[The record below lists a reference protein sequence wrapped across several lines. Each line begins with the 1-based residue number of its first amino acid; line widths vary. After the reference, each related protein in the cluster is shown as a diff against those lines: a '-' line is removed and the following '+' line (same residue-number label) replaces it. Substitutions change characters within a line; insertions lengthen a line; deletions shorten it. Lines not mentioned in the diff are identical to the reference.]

1 MLWSMKPMLNYLII
15 GTYVE
20 GGGKRMRLG
29 AYITQTDERN
39 ADLAVTNLLG
49 VSIEKRFVPS
59 IANTVGTDLSK
70 YKVVHTG
77 EFAYGPVTSRN
88 GDKVSIARLH
98 GNDCII
104 SSSYISFKVVDD
116 ALNPDYLMLWFM
128 RLEFDRYARF
138 KSHGSAR
145 EIFDWEQLCDVDLPV
160 PSLGEQQKVV
170 DSFKA
175 VNDRIYMLRQ
185 LNDKLA
191 A

>member
-1 MLWSMKPMLNYLII
+1 MK
-15 GTYVE
+15 
-20 GGGKRMRLG
+20 LG
-29 AYITQTDERN
+29 AYIAQTDERN
-39 ADLAVTNLLG
+39 TDFAVTNLLG

-70 YKVVHTG
+70 YKVVHPG

-88 GDKVSIARLH
+88 GDKVSIARLQ
-98 GNDCII
+98 GDACII
-104 SSSYISFKVVDD
+104 SSSYTSFKVVDD

-128 RLEFDRYARF
+128 RPEFDRYARF

-145 EIFDWEQLCDVDLPV
+145 EIFDWDQLCDVDLPV
-160 PSLGEQQKVV
+160 PSLDEQKKVV

-175 VNDRIYMLRQ
+175 INDRISTLQQ

>member
-1 MLWSMKPMLNYLII
+1 
-15 GTYVE
+15 
-20 GGGKRMRLG
+20 MRLG

-70 YKVVHTG
+70 YKVVHAG

-98 GNDCII
+98 GNDCTI

-128 RLEFDRYARF
+128 RPEFDRYARF

-175 VNDRIYMLRQ
+175 VNDRIDMLRQ

-191 A
+191 V